1 MQLINLSVSRLV
13 LHEVSKR
20 TDDKKKVI
28 PEYGDACEVL
38 DNAAL
43 DALRDR
49 IAVAMTH
56 SDRCVEMTIVNKS
69 AASMVAL
76 VDRLV
81 DHDEA
86 LFVTDSRGVADLLAD
101 AQRSRAIPGGIVV
114 VFNGT
119 VGVPAQRF
127 IGIIKAEVHNGF
139 MRELRDGRQVLKFL
153 DKLLLTPQTK
163 LYKIGFFLESDPASE
178 DLALGWKAFIYDE
191 TMTAKNKYG
200 AAQYFYDNFLGLSF
214 PESSARHTKQ
224 FHDLTKDFI
233 QNLNAPED
241 QKIDLHNALVTYLR
255 VDQSPT
261 VETTAFATAYFGE
274 AEIRD
279 AYQAYMTQKG
289 FPDTA
294 VNKDLG
300 DLAASLK
307 LRKLYFR
314 NQVRLSGP
322 AEKFEKLVT
331 IRVVDAVNP
340 AQNEPLRWTEIIVKD
355 QILSQE

>member
-1 MQLINLSVSRLV
+1 MQLINLAVSRLV

-20 TDDKKKVI
+20 TDDKKKVT

-38 DNAAL
+38 DTAAL

-56 SDRCVEMTIVNKS
+56 SDRCVEMTIDNKV
-69 AASMVAL
+69 ATSMVAL
-76 VDRLV
+76 VDKLA

-86 LFVTDSRGVADLLAD
+86 LFVTESRGVADLLAD
-101 AQRSRAIPGGIVV
+101 AQRSRAIPGGVVV

-119 VGVPAQRF
+119 VGVPSQRF
-127 IGIIKAEVHNGF
+127 VGIIKAEVHNGF
-139 MRELRDGRQVLKFL
+139 MRELKDGKQVLKFL

-163 LYKIGFFLESDPASE
+163 LYKIGFFLEIDPEAQ
-178 DLALGWKAFIYDE
+178 DLGLGWKAFIYDE

-200 AAQYFYDNFLGLSF
+200 AAQYFYGGFLGLSF
-214 PESSARHTKQ
+214 PASSARQTKQ

-233 QNLNAPED
+233 QSLNAPED
-241 QKIDLHNALVTYLR
+241 QKVDLHNALVTYLR

-279 AYQAYMTQKG
+279 AYQEYMTQKG
-289 FPDTA
+289 FPTTA

-300 DLAASLK
+300 DVHASLK
-307 LRKLYFR
+307 LRKVYFG
-314 NQVRLSGP
+314 NQVRLIGP

-331 IRVVDAVNP
+331 IKLVDAINP
-340 AQNEPLRWTEIIVKD
+340 AKNEPKRWTEIIVKD
-355 QILSQE
+355 QISGQE